1 MLALQ
6 LIIEHELHEDLEYAY
21 SVLGNCSRK
30 LGDIKM
36 ANEYFIKQFNICNGK
51 KKLIRSRLGF
61 VIK

>member
-51 KKLIRSRLGF
+51 KN
-61 VIK
+61 